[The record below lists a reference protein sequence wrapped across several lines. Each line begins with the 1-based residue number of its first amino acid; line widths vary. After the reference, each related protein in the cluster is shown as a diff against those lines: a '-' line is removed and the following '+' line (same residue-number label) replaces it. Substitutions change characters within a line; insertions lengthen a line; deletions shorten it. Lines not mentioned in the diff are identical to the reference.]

1 MLPSRIVTVGASAG
15 GVESL
20 TALVS
25 SLPPDLDAAVFIV
38 LHISPNFVSSL
49 PQILSKRGPLRAV
62 HPADGERIKSG
73 CIYVAPPDHHL
84 LIEGDR
90 VLVKRG
96 PKENRNRPS
105 VDALFRSAAYAHGA
119 RVIGIVLSGALDDGT
134 SGLWS
139 IKRMGGVSI
148 VQDPAE
154 SPFDSMPSNALE
166 QVEIDHCLSAT
177 EMGAL
182 LARLTMETVHKEPH
196 STDRD
201 RERERMQIEVSV
213 AIDGDALRKGV
224 MEIGHLKPFTC
235 PECQGVLVKLQ
246 EGDLTRFRCHTG
258 HAYSASALLSGVM
271 GKIDESYWA
280 VMRSLEEAAM
290 LLDQIGQGLIEE
302 GQTTIAK
309 MFLDRGKAAMEQSR
323 QLREAVL
330 SSGRF
335 SGDSLRFEAGEK

>member
-1 MLPSRIVTVGASAG
+1 MQATMLPSRIVTVGASAG

-25 SLPPDLDAAVFIV
+25 SLPPDLDAAVFVV
-38 LHISPNFVSSL
+38 LHIPPNLVSSL
-49 PQILSKRGPLRAV
+49 PQILSKRGPLRAI
-62 HPADGERIKSG
+62 HPVDGDRIKSG
-73 CIYVAPPDHHL
+73 CIYVASPDHHL
-84 LIEGDR
+84 LIEGER

-139 IKRMGGVSI
+139 IKRLGGVSI

-154 SPFDSMPSNALE
+154 SSFDSMPSNALH

-182 LARLTMETVHKEPH
+182 LARLTTEAVRKEPH
-196 STDRD
+196 DAHRD
-201 RERERMQIEVSV
+201 RERMQIEVSV

-224 MEIGHLKPFTC
+224 MEIGHLTPFTC
-235 PECQGVLVKLQ
+235 PECQGVLVKLK
-246 EGDLTRFRCHTG
+246 EGKLTRFRCHTG
-258 HAYSASALLSGVM
+258 HAFTALSLASVQ
-271 GKIDESYWA
+271 EQ
-280 VMRSLEEAAM
+280 VVEEAIWAAVRALHEKES
-290 LLDQIGQGLIEE
+290 LLTQFE
-302 GQTTIAK
+302 K
-309 MFLDRGKAAMEQSR
+309 KARAENRSDAAAEHAVAANQARRHAEALRLMASRAESR
-323 QLREAVL
+323 QNE
-330 SSGRF
+330 
-335 SGDSLRFEAGEK
+335 E